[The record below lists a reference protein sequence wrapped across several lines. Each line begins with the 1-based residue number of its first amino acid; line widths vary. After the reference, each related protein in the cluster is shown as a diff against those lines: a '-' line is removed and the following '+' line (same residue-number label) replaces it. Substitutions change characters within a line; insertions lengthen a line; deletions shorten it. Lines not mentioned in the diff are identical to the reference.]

1 MSMDAQ
7 GSEHGAPGH
16 PPATA
21 SVARSR
27 SLARAVGLLLVAGL
41 LTAVLTA
48 ALTVLP
54 PAGVHGQGAP
64 AAAQEDA
71 GSAGDGTAEGAAD
84 DGADDEVLTIMS
96 RNLYLGADVAIALEL
111 LPDMPA
117 AAQFMWEQVA
127 ATDLD
132 ARVGLLAAEVVD
144 DEPAVIGLQ
153 EATRW
158 RCRPGSIG
166 RVATVYDFTDAF
178 LEEARAAGVPY
189 VIASADGQ
197 PALQDGY
204 RIPAL
209 PFLSRVED
217 PATFQPRFGTDTATC
232 GFDLADALLVRE
244 DLADRVVAAGGR
256 AFADRYSV
264 VPTVL
269 TIDRGYAWADLALDG
284 GTVRFVT
291 THLESLWDPGEVPH
305 SARQAAQLLE
315 DLEDTTTPVVV
326 LGDINADP
334 RDPRGPDDLNPALQ
348 PEASEACP
356 AQTADPTPDTADPAC
371 NAYWTLRAGGFAD
384 AGPDPLD
391 GANLTWGTSAELA
404 GPDLA
409 RLDDALEMG
418 NPYGFTDRLDYVLY
432 RGAVTVE
439 DTHIIGNRW
448 PNSDRLWPCDAPTQR
463 ANAEAAAQR
472 LVEAGVLDGVPE
484 ELDCL
489 PTDHAGVVAQ
499 LRFAPTGL
507 AAAQPPPTRWRSP
520 IGLWGALGLLLLVL
534 LAWRVSRAVQR
545 RRRGGV
551 ASA

>member
-1 MSMDAQ
+1 MVRGAQQ
-7 GSEHGAPGH
+7 GSRHGAPRQA
-16 PPATA
+16 PATA
-21 SVARSR
+21 SQPRPGL
-27 SLARAVGLLLVAGL
+27 LARAVVLLLVAGL
-41 LTAVLTA
+41 LTA
-48 ALTVLP
+48 
-54 PAGVHGQGAP
+54 
-64 AAAQEDA
+64 
-71 GSAGDGTAEGAAD
+71 EGAAD
-84 DGADDEVLTIMS
+84 ASAADDEVLTVMS

-178 LEEARAAGVPY
+178 LDQARAAGVPY

-197 PALQDGY
+197 QALQDGY

-348 PEASEACP
+348 PEASEDCP

-418 NPYGFTDRLDYVLY
+418 NPYGFTDRLDHVLY
-432 RGAVTVE
+432 RGEVTVE
-439 DTHIIGNRW
+439 DARIIGNRW
-448 PNSDRLWPCDAPTQR
+448 PDSDRLWPCDAPTQR

-472 LVEAGVLDGVPE
+472 LVDAGVLDRVPE
-484 ELDCL
+484 QLGCL

-507 AAAQPPPTRWRSP
+507 AAAEAPPTRWRSP
-520 IGLWGALGLLLLVL
+520 IGPWGALGLLVLVL

-545 RRRGGV
+545 RRGGSV
-551 ASA
+551 TA